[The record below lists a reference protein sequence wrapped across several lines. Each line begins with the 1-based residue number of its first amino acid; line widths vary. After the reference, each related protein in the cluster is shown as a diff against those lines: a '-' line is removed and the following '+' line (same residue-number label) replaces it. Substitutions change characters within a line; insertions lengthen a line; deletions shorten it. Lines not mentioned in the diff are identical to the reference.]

1 MLLIQCKNTYMHE
14 CSYFLMKVFLLLLTL
29 FTFAPFQAMAQN
41 TTSTLS
47 AGQNNPFYPVAHTS
61 KFMSTLSTAMNSYRG
76 GMCLHPTNDSIA
88 STCYGYIQGALAKL
102 QSIIMNQPTHI
113 FNPGQQGNFGKGYY
127 DGYSTA
133 GNIADVTFP
142 KH

>member
-1 MLLIQCKNTYMHE
+1 
-14 CSYFLMKVFLLLLTL
+14 MKVFLLLLLSKQWRRTRL
-29 FTFAPFQAMAQN
+29 
-41 TTSTLS
+41 STLT
-47 AGQNNPFYPVAHTS
+47 AGQNNPFYPVANTS
-61 KFMSTLSTAMNSYRG
+61 KFMSTLSTAINSYRG
-76 GMCLHPTNDSIA
+76 GICLHPTNDSVV

-113 FNPGQQGNFGKGYY
+113 FNPGQQENFGKGYY

>member
-1 MLLIQCKNTYMHE
+1 
-14 CSYFLMKVFLLLLTL
+14 MKVLLLLLTL

-47 AGQNNPFYPVAHTS
+47 AGQNNPFYPVG
-61 KFMSTLSTAMNSYRG
+61 KFISTLSIAMNSYNG
-76 GMCLHPTNDSIA
+76 GICLHPTNDSVV
-88 STCYGYIQGALAKL
+88 STCYGYLQGALAKL
-102 QSIIMNQPTHI
+102 QSIITNQPTHT
-113 FNPGQQGNFGKGYY
+113 FSPEQQEKFGKGYY

-133 GNIADVTFP
+133 GNIANVTFP

>member
-1 MLLIQCKNTYMHE
+1 L
-14 CSYFLMKVFLLLLTL
+14 V
-29 FTFAPFQAMAQN
+29 
-41 TTSTLS
+41 TSDRR
-47 AGQNNPFYPVAHTS
+47 QRF
-61 KFMSTLSTAMNSYRG
+61 
-76 GMCLHPTNDSIA
+76 CLHPTNDSVV

-113 FNPGQQGNFGKGYY
+113 FNPGQQENFGKGYY

>member
-1 MLLIQCKNTYMHE
+1 
-14 CSYFLMKVFLLLLTL
+14 
-29 FTFAPFQAMAQN
+29 MAQN

-47 AGQNNPFYPVAHTS
+47 AGQNNPFYPVANTS
-61 KFMSTLSTAMNSYRG
+61 KFMLTLSTAMNSYSG
-76 GMCLHPTNDSIA
+76 GMCLHPTNDSVV
-88 STCYGYIQGALAKL
+88 STCYGYIQGALTKL

-113 FNPGQQGNFGKGYY
+113 FNPGQQENFGKGYY

-133 GNIADVTFP
+133 GNIADVAFP

>member
-1 MLLIQCKNTYMHE
+1 ML
-14 CSYFLMKVFLLLLTL
+14 VLLNEST

-47 AGQNNPFYPVAHTS
+47 AEQNNPFYPVGNTS
-61 KFMSTLSTAMNSYRG
+61 KFMSSLSTAMNSYRG
-76 GMCLHPTNDSIA
+76 GICLHPTNDSVV
-88 STCYGYIQGALAKL
+88 STCYGYLQGALAKL
-102 QSIIMNQPTHI
+102 QSIITNQPTHT
-113 FNPGQQGNFGKGYY
+113 FSPEQQENFGKGYY

-133 GNIADVTFP
+133 GNIANVTFP

>member
-1 MLLIQCKNTYMHE
+1 
-14 CSYFLMKVFLLLLTL
+14 MKVLLFLLTL

-47 AGQNNPFYPVAHTS
+47 AGQNNPFYPVANTS
-61 KFMSTLSTAMNSYRG
+61 KFMSTLSIAMNSYNG
-76 GMCLHPTNDSIA
+76 GICLHPTNDSVV
-88 STCYGYIQGALAKL
+88 STCYGYLQGALAKL
-102 QSIIMNQPTHI
+102 QSIITNQPTHT
-113 FNPGQQGNFGKGYY
+113 FSPEQQENFGKGYY

-133 GNIADVTFP
+133 GNIANVTFP